1 MRDLRELDKYRDVLQ
16 EHKLFGGS
24 DDDLR
29 KNGGCFWIPTKG
41 SRKGLKVVASSGEI
55 PVSQGWDHVSVSLP
69 NRCPT
74 WEEMCKVKD
83 LFFYPHEVCFQLH
96 PAQSDNIS
104 NHSFCLHIWRNIH
117 QNIPL
122 PPPEMVGIKDMGT
135 FKPGAISLDTV
146 SQIQDETL
154 GKLNRKGFVEVSRA
168 SGIGR
173 NIPIVKKT

>member
-83 LFFYPHEVCFQLH
+83 LFFILTKFVSNSILHNLITFQTIVFV
-96 PAQSDNIS
+96 SIS
-104 NHSFCLHIWRNIH
+104 
-117 QNIPL
+117 
-122 PPPEMVGIKDMGT
+122 G
-135 FKPGAISLDTV
+135 
-146 SQIQDETL
+146 ETSIRIFL
-154 GKLNRKGFVEVSRA
+154 FLLQRW
-168 SGIGR
+168 
-173 NIPIVKKT
+173 